1 MNKSKNDLVVKD
13 NALINA
19 SYYLSLTEQRLILLA
34 IIQARAEKKMTSSNE
49 FKVQVSSYINAFG
62 VERSTA
68 YEALQKAVDTLINR
82 RFSYYRIV
90 NDQQEKVTT
99 NWVQSVAY
107 ATNESYIKI
116 KFTDDVMPL
125 ITQLEKHFTSYQ
137 LEQVKDLSSIY
148 AIRLYE
154 LMMQWRSS
162 GKTQQIP
169 IDELRYKLGIEPD
182 QYKQMVNFKTKVLD
196 FAIDQIN
203 EHTDIKASYE
213 QHKEGR
219 SITGFTFTFKEKSKP
234 KVKAD
239 EVSRDEATGD
249 LFSIGGLSD
258 AQLARI
264 TRNEQFKKDY
274 GDMVSPNSLANTDA
288 QEWTKEMVKRLKAT
302 PELFT
307 KRDIKEYLS

>member
-34 IIQARAEKKMTSSNE
+34 IIQARAEKKTTGNE
-49 FKVQVSSYINAFG
+49 FKVKVSSYINAYG
-62 VERSTA
+62 VADATA
-68 YEALQKAVDTLINR
+68 YEAIQKATETLRTRYFTFERVVDGEPER
-82 RFSYYRIV
+82 VVS
-90 NDQQEKVTT
+90 
-99 NWVQSVAY
+99 NWVQSIAY
-107 ATNESYIKI
+107 AENSSYIKI

-125 ITQLEKHFTSYQ
+125 ITKLEKHFTSYQ
-137 LEQVKDLSSIY
+137 LEQVKDLTSIY

-154 LMMQWRSS
+154 MIIQWRAT

-182 QYKQMVNFKTKVLD
+182 QYKQMVNFKKKVLD
-196 FAIDQIN
+196 FAINQIN

-219 SITGFTFTFKEKSKP
+219 SITGFTFTFKEKPKP
-234 KVKAD
+234 KAKGG
-239 EVSRDEATGD
+239 EVNRDDKTGD

-288 QEWTKEMVKRLKAT
+288 NEWTKEMIKRLKST

-307 KRDIKEYLS
+307 KGDIKEYLN

>member
-1 MNKSKNDLVVKD
+1 M
-13 NALINA
+13 
-19 SYYLSLTEQRLILLA
+19 
-34 IIQARAEKKMTSSNE
+34 
-49 FKVQVSSYINAFG
+49 
-62 VERSTA
+62 
-68 YEALQKAVDTLINR
+68 INR

-307 KRDIKEYLS
+307 KEISKSI

>member
-1 MNKSKNDLVVKD
+1 MNKSKRDLVVKD

-34 IIQARAEKKMTSSNE
+34 IIQARAEKMTSSNE

-116 KFTDDVMPL
+116 QFTDAVMPL

-154 LMMQWRSS
+154 LMMQWRAT
-162 GKTQQIP
+162 GKTQQIA
-169 IDELRYKLGIEPD
+169 IDELRHKLGIEPD

-219 SITGFTFTFKEKSKP
+219 SITGFTFVFKP
-234 KVKAD
+234 KPKPKAKGG
-239 EVSRDEATGD
+239 EVNRDDKTGD

-302 PELFT
+302 PELFI

>member
-34 IIQARAEKKMTSSNE
+34 IIQARAEKMTSSNE

>member
-1 MNKSKNDLVVKD
+1 MNKSKKDLVVKD

-34 IIQARAEKKMTSSNE
+34 IIQARAEKMTSSNE
-49 FKVQVSSYINAFG
+49 FKVKVSSYINAYG
-62 VERSTA
+62 VADATA
-68 YEALQKAVDTLINR
+68 YEAIQKATETLRTRYFTFERVVDGEPER
-82 RFSYYRIV
+82 VVS
-90 NDQQEKVTT
+90 
-99 NWVQSVAY
+99 NWVQSIAY
-107 ATNESYIKI
+107 AENSSYIKI
-116 KFTDDVMPL
+116 KFTDAVMPL

-162 GKTQQIP
+162 GQTQQIP

-182 QYKQMVNFKTKVLD
+182 QYQKMSNFKDKVLD
-196 FAIDQIN
+196 VAIDQIN
-203 EHTDIKASYE
+203 EHTDIKASYD

-219 SITGFTFTFKEKSKP
+219 SITGFTFTFKEKPKP
-234 KVKAD
+234 KAKGG
-239 EVSRDEATGD
+239 EVNRDDKTGD

-288 QEWTKEMVKRLKAT
+288 QEWTKEMVKRLKSK

-307 KRDIKEYLS
+307 KRDIKDYLS

>member
-1 MNKSKNDLVVKD
+1 MNKSKKDLVVKD

-34 IIQARAEKKMTSSNE
+34 IIQARAEKLTNSNE
-49 FKVQVSSYINAFG
+49 FKVRVSSYINAYG
-62 VERSTA
+62 VQDATA
-68 YEALQKAVDTLINR
+68 YEAIKKATETLRTRYFTFERVVDGEP
-82 RFSYYRIV
+82 
-90 NDQQEKVTT
+90 EKVVS
-99 NWVQSVAY
+99 NWVQSIAY
-107 ATNESYIKI
+107 AENSSYIKI

-125 ITQLEKHFTSYQ
+125 ITQLEKHFTSYE
-137 LEQVKDLSSIY
+137 LEQVKDLTSIY

-154 LMMQWRSS
+154 MMMQWRSS
-162 GKTQQIP
+162 GQTQQIP

-182 QYKQMVNFKTKVLD
+182 EYKQMVNFKTKVLD
-196 FAIDQIN
+196 FAINQIN

-219 SITGFTFTFKEKSKP
+219 SITGFTFTFKPKQKP
-234 KVKAD
+234 KAKAD

-249 LFSIGGLSD
+249 LFNHGLTD

-288 QEWTKEMVKRLKAT
+288 QEWTKEMVKRLKST

>member
-1 MNKSKNDLVVKD
+1 MNKSKKDLVVKD

-34 IIQARAEKKMTSSNE
+34 IIQARAEKMTSSNE
-49 FKVQVSSYINAFG
+49 FKVKVSSYINAYG
-62 VERSTA
+62 VADATA
-68 YEALQKAVDTLINR
+68 YEAIQKATETLRTRYFTFERVVDGEPER
-82 RFSYYRIV
+82 VVS
-90 NDQQEKVTT
+90 
-99 NWVQSVAY
+99 NWVQSIAY
-107 ATNESYIKI
+107 AENSSYIKI

-125 ITQLEKHFTSYQ
+125 ITKLEKHFTSYQ

-162 GKTQQIP
+162 GQTQQIP

-182 QYKQMVNFKTKVLD
+182 QYQKMSNFKDKVLD
-196 FAIDQIN
+196 VAIDQIN
-203 EHTDIKASYE
+203 EHTDIKASYD

-219 SITGFTFTFKEKSKP
+219 SITGFTFTFKPKQKP
-234 KVKAD
+234 KAKGG
-239 EVSRDEATGD
+239 EVNRDDKTGD

-288 QEWTKEMVKRLKAT
+288 QEWTKEMVKRLKSK
-302 PELFT
+302 PDLFT

>member
-1 MNKSKNDLVVKD
+1 MNKSKRDLVVKD

-34 IIQARAEKKMTSSNE
+34 IIQARAEKMTSSNE

-234 KVKAD
+234 KAKAD

-249 LFSIGGLSD
+249 LFNHGLTD

-288 QEWTKEMVKRLKAT
+288 QEWTKEMVKRLKSK

-307 KRDIKEYLS
+307 KRDIKDYLS

>member
-1 MNKSKNDLVVKD
+1 MNKNKKDLVVKD

-34 IIQARAEKKMTSSNE
+34 IIQARAETKITGNE
-49 FKVQVSSYINAFG
+49 FKVKVSSYINAYG
-62 VERSTA
+62 VTDATA
-68 YEALQKAVDTLINR
+68 YEAIQKATETLRTRYFTFERVVDGEVER
-82 RFSYYRIV
+82 VVS
-90 NDQQEKVTT
+90 
-99 NWVQSVAY
+99 NWVQSIAY
-107 ATNESYIKI
+107 AENSSYIKI

-125 ITQLEKHFTSYQ
+125 ITKLEKHFTSYQ

-162 GKTQQIP
+162 GQTQQIP
-169 IDELRYKLGIEPD
+169 IDELRYKLGIEPN
-182 QYKQMVNFKTKVLD
+182 QYQKMSNFKAKVLD
-196 FAIDQIN
+196 TAIDQIN
-203 EHTDIKASYE
+203 EHTDIKATYE
-213 QHKEGR
+213 QHKERR
-219 SITGFTFTFKEKSKP
+219 SITGFTFVFKQKPKP

-239 EVSRDEATGD
+239 EVNRDDKTGD

-288 QEWTKEMVKRLKAT
+288 NEWTKEMMKRLKAT
-302 PELFT
+302 PELFI

>member
-1 MNKSKNDLVVKD
+1 MNKSKKDLVVKD

-34 IIQARAEKKMTSSNE
+34 IIQARAEKLTNSNE
-49 FKVQVSSYINAFG
+49 FKVRVSSYINAYG
-62 VERSTA
+62 VQDATA
-68 YEALQKAVDTLINR
+68 YEAIKKATETLRTRYFTFERVVDGEP
-82 RFSYYRIV
+82 
-90 NDQQEKVTT
+90 EKVVS
-99 NWVQSVAY
+99 NWVQSIAY
-107 ATNESYIKI
+107 AENSSYIKI

-125 ITQLEKHFTSYQ
+125 ITQLEKHFTSYE
-137 LEQVKDLSSIY
+137 LEQVKDLTSIY

-154 LMMQWRSS
+154 MMMQWRSS
-162 GKTQQIP
+162 GQTQQIP

-182 QYKQMVNFKTKVLD
+182 EYKQMVNFKTKVLD
-196 FAIDQIN
+196 FAINQIN

-219 SITGFTFTFKEKSKP
+219 SITGFTFTFKPKQKP
-234 KVKAD
+234 KAKAD

-288 QEWTKEMVKRLKAT
+288 QEWTKEMVKRLKAS
-302 PELFT
+302 PEQFT
-307 KRDIKEYLS
+307 KRDIKEYLK

>member
-34 IIQARAEKKMTSSNE
+34 IIQARAEKMTSSNE

-219 SITGFTFTFKEKSKP
+219 SITGFTFTFKPKQKP
-234 KVKAD
+234 KAKAD
-239 EVSRDEATGD
+239 EVSRDDKTGD
-249 LFSIGGLSD
+249 LFNHGLTD

-288 QEWTKEMVKRLKAT
+288 QEWTKEMVKRLKSK

-307 KRDIKEYLS
+307 KRDIKDYLS

>member
-1 MNKSKNDLVVKD
+1 MNKNKSDLVVKD

-34 IIQARAEKKMTSSNE
+34 IIQARAEKMTSSNE
-49 FKVQVSSYINAFG
+49 FKVKVSSYINAFG
-62 VERSTA
+62 VEKSTA

-162 GKTQQIP
+162 GQTQQIP

-203 EHTDIKASYE
+203 EHTDIKASYN

-219 SITGFTFTFKEKSKP
+219 SIVGFTFTFKEKPKP
-234 KVKAD
+234 KAKGG
-239 EVSRDEATGD
+239 EVNRDDKTGD
-249 LFSIGGLSD
+249 LFSIDGMSD
-258 AQLARI
+258 KQIAMFSRQLA
-264 TRNEQFKKDY
+264 E
-274 GDMVSPNSLANTDA
+274 L
-288 QEWTKEMVKRLKAT
+288 
-302 PELFT
+302 PELGNFAPIGASAET
-307 KRDIKEYLS
+307 FAQIIADELRNPLLQVKYIDHLKKVGFKQGK

>member
-1 MNKSKNDLVVKD
+1 MNKSKKDLVVKD

-34 IIQARAEKKMTSSNE
+34 IIQARAEKKTTGNE
-49 FKVQVSSYINAFG
+49 FKVKVSSYINAYG
-62 VERSTA
+62 VADATA
-68 YEALQKAVDTLINR
+68 YEAIQKATETLRTRYFTFERVVDGEPER
-82 RFSYYRIV
+82 VVS
-90 NDQQEKVTT
+90 
-99 NWVQSVAY
+99 NWVQSIAY
-107 ATNESYIKI
+107 AENSSYIKI

-125 ITQLEKHFTSYQ
+125 ITKLEKHFTSYQ

-162 GKTQQIP
+162 GQTQQIP

-182 QYKQMVNFKTKVLD
+182 EYKQMVNFKTKVLD
-196 FAIDQIN
+196 FAINQIN

-219 SITGFTFTFKEKSKP
+219 SITGFTFTFKPKP
-234 KVKAD
+234 KPKAKAD

-288 QEWTKEMVKRLKAT
+288 QEWTKEMVKRLKST

>member
-1 MNKSKNDLVVKD
+1 MNKSKKDLVVKD

-34 IIQARAEKKMTSSNE
+34 IIQARAEKMTSSNE

-137 LEQVKDLSSIY
+137 IEQVKDLSSIY

-154 LMMQWRSS
+154 LMMQWRAT

-169 IDELRYKLGIEPD
+169 IDELRHKLGIEPD
-182 QYKQMVNFKTKVLD
+182 QYQKMSNFKAKVLD
-196 FAIDQIN
+196 TAIDQIN

-213 QHKEGR
+213 QHKERR
-219 SITGFTFTFKEKSKP
+219 SITGFTFIFKP
-234 KVKAD
+234 KPKPKAKGG
-239 EVSRDEATGD
+239 EVNRDDKTGD

-288 QEWTKEMVKRLKAT
+288 QEWTKEMVKRLKSK

>member
-1 MNKSKNDLVVKD
+1 MNKHKSDLVVKD

-34 IIQARAEKKMTSSNE
+34 IIQARAEKKTTGNE
-49 FKVQVSSYINAFG
+49 FKVSVSSYINAYG
-62 VERSTA
+62 VDDSTA
-68 YEALQKAVDTLINR
+68 YISIQKAMETLRTRYFTFERVVDGEPER
-82 RFSYYRIV
+82 VVS
-90 NDQQEKVTT
+90 

-116 KFTDDVMPL
+116 QFTDAVMPL

-154 LMMQWRSS
+154 LMMQWRAT

-169 IDELRYKLGIEPD
+169 IDELRLKLGVEPDEYKL
-182 QYKQMVNFKTKVLD
+182 MSNFKAKVID
-196 FAIDQIN
+196 VAINQIN
-203 EHTDIKASYE
+203 EHTDIKASYD
-213 QHKEGR
+213 QHKQGR
-219 SITGFTFTFKEKSKP
+219 KITGFTFSFKQKPKP
-234 KVKAD
+234 KVKGVEA
-239 EVSRDEATGD
+239 SRDEATGD

-307 KRDIKEYLS
+307 KRDTKEYLS

>member
-1 MNKSKNDLVVKD
+1 MNKSKRDLVVKD

-34 IIQARAEKKMTSSNE
+34 IIQARAEKMTSSNE

-116 KFTDDVMPL
+116 KFTDAVMPL

-182 QYKQMVNFKTKVLD
+182 EYKQMVNFKTKVLD
-196 FAIDQIN
+196 FAINQIN

-219 SITGFTFTFKEKSKP
+219 SITGFTFTFKPKQKP
-234 KVKAD
+234 KAKAD

-288 QEWTKEMVKRLKAT
+288 QEWTKEMVKRLKST

>member
-1 MNKSKNDLVVKD
+1 MNKSKKDLVVKD

-34 IIQARAEKKMTSSNE
+34 IIQARAEKMTSSNE
-49 FKVQVSSYINAFG
+49 FKVKVSSYINAYG
-62 VERSTA
+62 VADATA
-68 YEALQKAVDTLINR
+68 YEAIQKATETLRTRYFTFERVVDGEPER
-82 RFSYYRIV
+82 VVS
-90 NDQQEKVTT
+90 
-99 NWVQSVAY
+99 NWVQSIAY
-107 ATNESYIKI
+107 AENSSYIKI
-116 KFTDDVMPL
+116 KFTDAVMPL
-125 ITQLEKHFTSYQ
+125 VTQLEKHFTSYQ

-154 LMMQWRSS
+154 LMMQWRAT

-169 IDELRYKLGIEPD
+169 IDELRHKLGIEPD
-182 QYKQMVNFKTKVLD
+182 QYQKMSNFKDKVLD
-196 FAIDQIN
+196 FAINQIN

-219 SITGFTFTFKEKSKP
+219 SITGFTFTFKEKPKP
-234 KVKAD
+234 KAKGG
-239 EVSRDEATGD
+239 EVNRDDKTGD
-249 LFSIGGLSD
+249 LFSVGGLSD

-288 QEWTKEMVKRLKAT
+288 QEWTKEMVKRLKSK

-307 KRDIKEYLS
+307 KRDIKDYLS

>member
-1 MNKSKNDLVVKD
+1 MNKSKKDLVVKD

-34 IIQARAEKKMTSSNE
+34 IIQARAEKLTNSNE
-49 FKVQVSSYINAFG
+49 FKVRVSSYINAYG
-62 VERSTA
+62 VQDATA
-68 YEALQKAVDTLINR
+68 YEAIKKATETLRTRYFTFERVVDGEP
-82 RFSYYRIV
+82 
-90 NDQQEKVTT
+90 EKVVS
-99 NWVQSVAY
+99 NWVQSIAY
-107 ATNESYIKI
+107 AENSSYIKI

-125 ITQLEKHFTSYQ
+125 ITQLEKHFTSYE
-137 LEQVKDLSSIY
+137 LEQVKDLTSIY

-154 LMMQWRSS
+154 MMMQWRSS
-162 GKTQQIP
+162 GQTQQIP

-182 QYKQMVNFKTKVLD
+182 EYKQMVNFKTKVLD
-196 FAIDQIN
+196 FAINQIN

-219 SITGFTFTFKEKSKP
+219 SITGFTFTFKPKQKP
-234 KVKAD
+234 KAKAD
-239 EVSRDEATGD
+239 EVSRDDKTGD
-249 LFSIGGLSD
+249 LFNHGLTD

-288 QEWTKEMVKRLKAT
+288 QEWTKEMVKRLKSK

-307 KRDIKEYLS
+307 KRDIKDYLS

>member
-1 MNKSKNDLVVKD
+1 MNKNKKDLVVKD

-34 IIQARAEKKMTSSNE
+34 IIQARAEKMTSSNE

-116 KFTDDVMPL
+116 QFTDAVMPL

-169 IDELRYKLGIEPD
+169 IDELRYKLGIEPG

-219 SITGFTFTFKEKSKP
+219 SITGFTFTFKEKPKP
-234 KVKAD
+234 KAKGG
-239 EVSRDEATGD
+239 EVNRDDKTGD

-258 AQLARI
+258 AQFARVA
-264 TRNEQFKKDY
+264 RNKQFIADY
-274 GDMVSPNSLANTDA
+274 NHMVSPNSSANSDIN
-288 QEWTKEMVKRLKAT
+288 EWVREMVKQLKAK
-302 PELFT
+302 PEQFS
-307 KRDIKEYLS
+307 KRPIEEYLN

>member
-1 MNKSKNDLVVKD
+1 MNKNKKDLVVKD

-34 IIQARAEKKMTSSNE
+34 IIQARAEKKTTGNE
-49 FKVQVSSYINAFG
+49 FKVKVSSYINAYG
-62 VERSTA
+62 VADATA
-68 YEALQKAVDTLINR
+68 YEAIQKATETLRTRYFTFERVVDGEPER
-82 RFSYYRIV
+82 VVS
-90 NDQQEKVTT
+90 
-99 NWVQSVAY
+99 NWVQSIAY
-107 ATNESYIKI
+107 AENSSYIKI

-125 ITQLEKHFTSYQ
+125 ITKLEKHFTSYQ

-162 GKTQQIP
+162 GQTQQIP

-182 QYKQMVNFKTKVLD
+182 EYKQMVNFKTKVLD
-196 FAIDQIN
+196 FAINQIN

-219 SITGFTFTFKEKSKP
+219 SITGFTFTFKPKQKP
-234 KVKAD
+234 KAKAD

-288 QEWTKEMVKRLKAT
+288 QEWTKEMVKRLKST

>member
-1 MNKSKNDLVVKD
+1 
-13 NALINA
+13 
-19 SYYLSLTEQRLILLA
+19 
-34 IIQARAEKKMTSSNE
+34 
-49 FKVQVSSYINAFG
+49 
-62 VERSTA
+62 
-68 YEALQKAVDTLINR
+68 
-82 RFSYYRIV
+82 
-90 NDQQEKVTT
+90 
-99 NWVQSVAY
+99 VQSVAY

-154 LMMQWRSS
+154 LMMQWRAT

-169 IDELRYKLGIEPD
+169 IDELRHKLGIEPD
-182 QYKQMVNFKTKVLD
+182 QYQKMSNFKDKVLD
-196 FAIDQIN
+196 VAIDQIN

-219 SITGFTFTFKEKSKP
+219 SITGFTFTFKPKQKP
-234 KVKAD
+234 KAKAD
-239 EVSRDEATGD
+239 EVSRDDKTGD

-302 PELFT
+302 PELFI

>member
-34 IIQARAEKKMTSSNE
+34 IIQARAEKMTSSNE

-307 KRDIKEYLS
+307 KRDIKEYLK

>member
-1 MNKSKNDLVVKD
+1 
-13 NALINA
+13 
-19 SYYLSLTEQRLILLA
+19 
-34 IIQARAEKKMTSSNE
+34 
-49 FKVQVSSYINAFG
+49 
-62 VERSTA
+62 
-68 YEALQKAVDTLINR
+68 
-82 RFSYYRIV
+82 
-90 NDQQEKVTT
+90 
-99 NWVQSVAY
+99 
-107 ATNESYIKI
+107 
-116 KFTDDVMPL
+116 MPL

-219 SITGFTFTFKEKSKP
+219 SITGFTFTFKENQSQK
-234 KVKAD
+234 
-239 EVSRDEATGD
+239 
-249 LFSIGGLSD
+249 
-258 AQLARI
+258 
-264 TRNEQFKKDY
+264 
-274 GDMVSPNSLANTDA
+274 
-288 QEWTKEMVKRLKAT
+288 
-302 PELFT
+302 
-307 KRDIKEYLS
+307 

>member
-1 MNKSKNDLVVKD
+1 MNKSKKDLVVKD

-34 IIQARAEKKMTSSNE
+34 IIQARAEKLTNSNE
-49 FKVQVSSYINAFG
+49 FKVRVSSYINAYG
-62 VERSTA
+62 VQDATA
-68 YEALQKAVDTLINR
+68 YEAIKKATETLRTRYFTFERVVDGEP
-82 RFSYYRIV
+82 
-90 NDQQEKVTT
+90 EKVVS
-99 NWVQSVAY
+99 NWVQSIAY
-107 ATNESYIKI
+107 AENSSYIKI

-125 ITQLEKHFTSYQ
+125 ITQLEKHFTSYE
-137 LEQVKDLSSIY
+137 LEQVKDLTSIY

-154 LMMQWRSS
+154 MMMQWRSS
-162 GKTQQIP
+162 GQTQQIP
-169 IDELRYKLGIEPD
+169 IDELRHKLGIEPD
-182 QYKQMVNFKTKVLD
+182 QYQKMSNFKAKVLD
-196 FAIDQIN
+196 TAIDQIN

-219 SITGFTFTFKEKSKP
+219 SITGFTFVFKP
-234 KVKAD
+234 KPKPKAKGG
-239 EVSRDEATGD
+239 EVNRDDKTGD

-288 QEWTKEMVKRLKAT
+288 QEWTKEMVKRLKST

-307 KRDIKEYLS
+307 KRDIKEYLK

>member
-34 IIQARAEKKMTSSNE
+34 IIQARAEKMTSSNE
-49 FKVQVSSYINAFG
+49 FKVKVSSYINAYG
-62 VERSTA
+62 VADATA
-68 YEALQKAVDTLINR
+68 YEAIQKATETLRTRYFTFERVVDGEPER
-82 RFSYYRIV
+82 VVS
-90 NDQQEKVTT
+90 
-99 NWVQSVAY
+99 NWVQSIAY
-107 ATNESYIKI
+107 AENSSYIKI

-154 LMMQWRSS
+154 LMMQWRAT

-182 QYKQMVNFKTKVLD
+182 QYKQMVNFKKKVLD

-219 SITGFTFTFKEKSKP
+219 SITGFTFTFKEKPKP
-234 KVKAD
+234 KAKGG
-239 EVSRDEATGD
+239 EVNRDDKTGD

-258 AQLARI
+258 AQFARVA
-264 TRNEQFKKDY
+264 RNKQFIADY
-274 GDMVSPNSLANTDA
+274 NHMVSPNSSANSDIN
-288 QEWTKEMVKRLKAT
+288 EWVREMVKQLKAK
-302 PELFT
+302 PEQFS
-307 KRDIKEYLS
+307 KRPIEEYLN

>member
-1 MNKSKNDLVVKD
+1 MNKSKKDLVVKD

-34 IIQARAEKKMTSSNE
+34 IIQARAEKLTNSNE
-49 FKVQVSSYINAFG
+49 FKVRVSSYINAFG

-154 LMMQWRSS
+154 VLIAWRST
-162 GKTQQIP
+162 GKA
-169 IDELRYKLGIEPD
+169 L
-182 QYKQMVNFKTKVLD
+182 
-196 FAIDQIN
+196 
-203 EHTDIKASYE
+203 
-213 QHKEGR
+213 
-219 SITGFTFTFKEKSKP
+219 
-234 KVKAD
+234 
-239 EVSRDEATGD
+239 
-249 LFSIGGLSD
+249 
-258 AQLARI
+258 
-264 TRNEQFKKDY
+264 
-274 GDMVSPNSLANTDA
+274 
-288 QEWTKEMVKRLKAT
+288 
-302 PELFT
+302 
-307 KRDIKEYLS
+307 

>member
-1 MNKSKNDLVVKD
+1 MNKNKKDLVVKD

-34 IIQARAEKKMTSSNE
+34 IIQARAEKMTSSNE

-234 KVKAD
+234 KAKAD

-249 LFSIGGLSD
+249 LFNHGLTD

-288 QEWTKEMVKRLKAT
+288 QEWTKEMVKRLKSK

-307 KRDIKEYLS
+307 KRDIKDYLS

>member
-1 MNKSKNDLVVKD
+1 
-13 NALINA
+13 
-19 SYYLSLTEQRLILLA
+19 
-34 IIQARAEKKMTSSNE
+34 
-49 FKVQVSSYINAFG
+49 VSSYINAFG

-116 KFTDDVMPL
+116 QFTDAVMPL

-154 LMMQWRSS
+154 LMMQWRAT

-182 QYKQMVNFKTKVLD
+182 QYKQMVNFKKKVLD

-219 SITGFTFTFKEKSKP
+219 SITGFTFTFKPKQKP
-234 KVKAD
+234 KAKGG
-239 EVSRDEATGD
+239 EVNRDDKTGD

-288 QEWTKEMVKRLKAT
+288 QEWTKEMVKRLKST

-307 KRDIKEYLS
+307 KRDIKDYLS

>member
-1 MNKSKNDLVVKD
+1 MNKSKKDLVVKD

-34 IIQARAEKKMTSSNE
+34 IIQARAEKMTSSNE
-49 FKVQVSSYINAFG
+49 FKVKVSSYINAYG
-62 VERSTA
+62 VADATA
-68 YEALQKAVDTLINR
+68 YEAIQKATETLRTRYFTFERVVDGEPER
-82 RFSYYRIV
+82 VVS
-90 NDQQEKVTT
+90 
-99 NWVQSVAY
+99 NWVQSIAY
-107 ATNESYIKI
+107 AENSSYIKI
-116 KFTDDVMPL
+116 KFTDAVMPL

-162 GKTQQIP
+162 GQTQQIP

-182 QYKQMVNFKTKVLD
+182 QYQKMSNFKDKVLD
-196 FAIDQIN
+196 VAIDQIN
-203 EHTDIKASYE
+203 EHTDIKASYD

-219 SITGFTFTFKEKSKP
+219 SITGFTFTFKEKPKP
-234 KVKAD
+234 KAKAD
-239 EVSRDEATGD
+239 KVSRDEATGD

-307 KRDIKEYLS
+307 KRDIKDYLS

>member
-1 MNKSKNDLVVKD
+1 MNKNKKDLVVKD

-34 IIQARAEKKMTSSNE
+34 IIQARAEKMTSSNE
-49 FKVQVSSYINAFG
+49 FKVQVSSYSNAFG

-154 LMMQWRSS
+154 LMMQWRAT

-169 IDELRYKLGIEPD
+169 IDELRHKLGIEPD
-182 QYKQMVNFKTKVLD
+182 QYQKMSNFKDKVLD
-196 FAIDQIN
+196 VAINQIN

-213 QHKEGR
+213 QHKERR
-219 SITGFTFTFKEKSKP
+219 SITGFTFTFKPKP
-234 KVKAD
+234 KPKAKAD

-288 QEWTKEMVKRLKAT
+288 QEWTKEMVKRLKST

>member
-1 MNKSKNDLVVKD
+1 MNKNKSDLVVKD

-34 IIQARAEKKMTSSNE
+34 IIQARAEKMTSSNE

-62 VERSTA
+62 VEKSTA

-116 KFTDDVMPL
+116 QFTDAVMPL

-137 LEQVKDLSSIY
+137 LEQVKDLTSIY

-154 LMMQWRSS
+154 LIIQWRAT

-169 IDELRYKLGIEPD
+169 IDELRHKLGIESD
-182 QYKQMVNFKTKVLD
+182 QYKQMVNFKKKVLD

-219 SITGFTFTFKEKSKP
+219 SITGFTFTFKPKQKP
-234 KVKAD
+234 KAKGG
-239 EVSRDEATGD
+239 EVNRDDKTGD
-249 LFSIGGLSD
+249 LFNHGLTD
-258 AQLARI
+258 AQLNKIAW
-264 TRNEQFKKDY
+264 TKQFELDY
-274 GDMVSPNSLANTDA
+274 NHLISQTDA
-288 QEWTKEMVKRLKAT
+288 VNQDKKAWVNKMIELMHTK
-302 PELFT
+302 PQLFD
-307 KRDIKEYLS
+307 KKPLDSYLN

>member
-1 MNKSKNDLVVKD
+1 MNKSKKDLVVKD

-34 IIQARAEKKMTSSNE
+34 IIQARAEKLTNSNE
-49 FKVQVSSYINAFG
+49 FKVRVSSYINAYG
-62 VERSTA
+62 VQDATA
-68 YEALQKAVDTLINR
+68 YEAIKKATETLRTRYFTFERVVDGEP
-82 RFSYYRIV
+82 
-90 NDQQEKVTT
+90 EKVVS
-99 NWVQSVAY
+99 NWVQSIAY
-107 ATNESYIKI
+107 AENSSYIKI

-125 ITQLEKHFTSYQ
+125 ITQLEKHFTSYE
-137 LEQVKDLSSIY
+137 LEQVKDLTSIY

-154 LMMQWRSS
+154 MMMQWRSS
-162 GKTQQIP
+162 GQTQQIP

-182 QYKQMVNFKTKVLD
+182 EYKQMVNFKTKVLD
-196 FAIDQIN
+196 FAINQIN

-234 KVKAD
+234 KAKGG
-239 EVSRDEATGD
+239 EVNRDDTTGD

-288 QEWTKEMVKRLKAT
+288 QEWTKEMVKRLKSK

-307 KRDIKEYLS
+307 KRDIKDYLS

>member
-34 IIQARAEKKMTSSNE
+34 IIQARAEKMTSSNE

-219 SITGFTFTFKEKSKP
+219 SITGFTFTFKPKQKP
-234 KVKAD
+234 KAKVD

-288 QEWTKEMVKRLKAT
+288 QEWTKEMVKRLKSK

-307 KRDIKEYLS
+307 KRDIKDYLS

>member
-1 MNKSKNDLVVKD
+1 MNKNKSDLVVKD

-34 IIQARAEKKMTSSNE
+34 IIQARAEKMTSSNE
-49 FKVQVSSYINAFG
+49 FKVKVSSYINAYG
-62 VERSTA
+62 VADATA
-68 YEALQKAVDTLINR
+68 YEAIQKATETLRTRYFTFERVVDGEPER
-82 RFSYYRIV
+82 VVS
-90 NDQQEKVTT
+90 

-107 ATNESYIKI
+107 ANNSSYVKI
-116 KFTDDVMPL
+116 QFTDAVMPL
-125 ITQLEKHFTSYQ
+125 ITKLEKHFTSYQ

-154 LMMQWRSS
+154 LMMQWRAT
-162 GKTQQIP
+162 GKTQQIA
-169 IDELRYKLGIEPD
+169 IDELRHKLGIEPD

-203 EHTDIKASYE
+203 EHTDIKATYE

-219 SITGFTFTFKEKSKP
+219 SITGFTFTFKPKQKP
-234 KVKAD
+234 KAKAD
-239 EVSRDEATGD
+239 EVSRDDKTGD
-249 LFSIGGLSD
+249 LFNHGLTD
-258 AQLARI
+258 AQLNKIAW
-264 TRNEQFKKDY
+264 TKQFELDY
-274 GDMVSPNSLANTDA
+274 NHLISQTDA
-288 QEWTKEMVKRLKAT
+288 VNQDKKEWVKAMVKMLKST